1 MIDGA
6 RRFAVR
12 WLLEP
17 TAAKEYTY
25 EYNFRLAVY
34 TVGELTFKRDDTTY
48 LNTYSDTYRTYV
60 NSHSFTEITTSP
72 DMIMPQA

>member
-34 TVGELTFKRDDTTY
+34 TVGELTFKRYDTTY
-48 LNTYSDTYRTYV
+48 LYKYSDTYRTYV
-60 NSHSFTEITTSP
+60 N
-72 DMIMPQA
+72 